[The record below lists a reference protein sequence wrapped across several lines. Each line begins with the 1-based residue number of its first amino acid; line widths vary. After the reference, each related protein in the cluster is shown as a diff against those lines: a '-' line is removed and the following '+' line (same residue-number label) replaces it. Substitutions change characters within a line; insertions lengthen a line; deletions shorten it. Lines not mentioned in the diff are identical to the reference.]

1 MFLSFYG
8 PIVLLVSF
16 KRMLPV
22 SMEGLINMKDY
33 ILKGYARGLAGIY
46 LNLEWKLYVF
56 FANSES
62 FIFIDY

>member
-33 ILKGYARGLAGIY
+33 ILKGYARGLAGI
-46 LNLEWKLYVF
+46 
-56 FANSES
+56 
-62 FIFIDY
+62 